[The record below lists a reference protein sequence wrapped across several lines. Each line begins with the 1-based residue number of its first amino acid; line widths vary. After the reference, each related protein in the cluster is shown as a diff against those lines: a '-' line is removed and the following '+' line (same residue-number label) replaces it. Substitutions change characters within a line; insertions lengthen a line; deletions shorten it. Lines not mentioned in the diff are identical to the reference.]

1 MGAAELRDF
10 QVPARQTAGVDRT
23 QLESQLVET
32 FDAES
37 EIARIVARQ
46 ATDLG
51 DSAQYAADFEG
62 PLTVEIVVDNL
73 RDAPEDSD
81 LIERWNWWLGALEL
95 SHGGYQRFRVRPDVV

>member
-1 MGAAELRDF
+1 M
-10 QVPARQTAGVDRT
+10 DRRK
-23 QLESQLVET
+23 LEAQLVET
-32 FDAES
+32 FDTEP
-37 EIARIVARQ
+37 ETARIVARQ
-46 ATDLG
+46 ATDLA

-73 RDAPEDSD
+73 NDAPEESD